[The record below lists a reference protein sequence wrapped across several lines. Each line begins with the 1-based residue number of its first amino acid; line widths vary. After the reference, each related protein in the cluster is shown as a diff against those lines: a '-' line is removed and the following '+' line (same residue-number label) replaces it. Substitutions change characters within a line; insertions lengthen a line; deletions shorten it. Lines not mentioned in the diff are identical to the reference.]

1 MHMQADIP
9 DTSRICI
16 SVGLGF
22 YAEATLPEARRI
34 AGTRIEALQQQV
46 VQATQDLAKAEG
58 HAQLVQDGIQGL
70 QQLATPQA

>member
-9 DTSRICI
+9 DTSRIYV

-22 YAEATLPEARRI
+22 FVEATLPEARRI

-46 VQATQDLAKAEG
+46 AQATQNLAKTEG
-58 HAQLVQDGIQGL
+58 HAQLIQDGIQGL